1 MLDNIQEVLKDCQEL
16 VHCVCKRDIVIV
28 NRLFFST
35 QFFAVTGDCPSN
47 YNFSLLCVGKSHCK
61 L

>member
-35 QFFAVTGDCPSN
+35 QFFAVMGDCPSN
-47 YNFSLLCVGKSHCK
+47 
-61 L
+61 